1 MTEKTQRI
9 WVCDTR
15 PSLAPLSDGEC
26 APRPTK
32 GALHEPVLPW
42 TGCRQV
48 AAQGLEENS
57 DPPAVT
63 EPGFPPTCWFAT
75 RIWWSP
81 RTADDGARRWWP
93 TCCCL
98 LSPSW
103 LSSPRNSDAISSAA
117 LETLQPDGSCRS
129 GCGQRR
135 GRTFWHCG
143 LPSLG
148 WVALLNEA
156 CRIGVACVSQ
166 LSRATERVVRV
177 YWNSQSHPKLG
188 IVLLRHALGPLWP
201 HRFQHQ
207 LCFH

>member
-15 PSLAPLSDGEC
+15 PSLAHLSDGEC

-75 RIWWSP
+75 RIWRSSL
-81 RTADDGARRWWP
+81 DARREGWWP
-93 TCCCL
+93 PGGGGRRAAACCRPAGCHRHGTALRLEWHDCPTNADSQNL
-98 LSPSW
+98 L
-103 LSSPRNSDAISSAA
+103 
-117 LETLQPDGSCRS
+117 
-129 GCGQRR
+129 
-135 GRTFWHCG
+135 
-143 LPSLG
+143 
-148 WVALLNEA
+148 
-156 CRIGVACVSQ
+156 
-166 LSRATERVVRV
+166 
-177 YWNSQSHPKLG
+177 
-188 IVLLRHALGPLWP
+188 ALGGRARLMADEQFPGSSCCREVP
-201 HRFQHQ
+201 HADRNAANLNSVSVATSAEVHPGMLYFAFSCS
-207 LCFH
+207 LLLKTGLGGCRW